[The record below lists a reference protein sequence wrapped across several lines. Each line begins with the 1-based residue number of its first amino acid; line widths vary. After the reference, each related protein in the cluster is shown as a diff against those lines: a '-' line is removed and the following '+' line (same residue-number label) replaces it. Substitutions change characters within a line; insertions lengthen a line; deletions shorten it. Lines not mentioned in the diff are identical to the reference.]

1 MTVELADRLALVTGG
16 GKGLGRQIAIELAR
30 AGATVIINYRS
41 DKLAA
46 EETLLLVQEFSA
58 SSRIIQADVTQ
69 PPEVDRLFESIR
81 SDYGEVDILIN
92 NVGDFIFKPL
102 METSDSEFSATI
114 ESNLHAAFF
123 CSRRVLESMGP
134 GYGRIINIGAVG
146 ADRLLLRKRTAPYYI
161 AKTGL
166 FMLTKIL
173 SLECGEGTTVNM
185 VSPGVLPNGIR
196 PDGARVVAYE
206 DVTRAVLF
214 LAGEDAKEVNG
225 ANIEVSGGWSLGM
238 N

>member
-102 METSDSEFSATI
+102 METSDSEFSVTI

>member
-1 MTVELADRLALVTGG
+1 MTVDHANRVVLVTGG
-16 GKGLGRQIAIELAR
+16 GKGLGREVAVEFAR
-30 AGATVIINYRS
+30 AGATIIINYRA
-41 DKLAA
+41 DQVAA
-46 EETLLLVQEFSA
+46 EKTLSMVQEFSD
-58 SSRIIQADVTQ
+58 SSRIVQADVTQ
-69 PPEVDRLFESIR
+69 SLDVDRLFGVIR
-81 SDYGEVDILIN
+81 SDYGEVDILVN

-102 METSDSEFSATI
+102 METSDTEFTDVVG
-114 ESNLHAAFF
+114 SNLHAAFF
-123 CSRRVLESMGP
+123 CSRRALESMKP
-134 GYGRIINIGAVG
+134 GYGRVINIGAVG

-166 FMLTKIL
+166 FMLTKIMA
-173 SLECGEGTTVNM
+173 LECGQGMTVNM

-196 PDGARVVAYE
+196 PEGARVVAYE

-214 LAGEDAKEVNG
+214 LAGEEAGEVNG

>member
-58 SSRIIQADVTQ
+58 SSRIKADVTQ

-102 METSDSEFSATI
+102 METSDSEFSVTV